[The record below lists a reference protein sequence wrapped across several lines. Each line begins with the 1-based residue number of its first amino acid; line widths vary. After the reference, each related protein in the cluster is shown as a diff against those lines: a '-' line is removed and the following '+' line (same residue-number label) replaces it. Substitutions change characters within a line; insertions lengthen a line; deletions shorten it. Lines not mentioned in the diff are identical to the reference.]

1 MNIQKLTL
9 GLYQT
14 NIYILSNDTEAVVID
29 PGYEP
34 DTILDALEGKE
45 LKAIL
50 LTHGH
55 FDHVGAV
62 KELVAET
69 GCEVWIH
76 AAEATMPPMVTA
88 GPLYFTHTYD
98 EGDTVSPIA
107 GLELTVDPDFEKARR
122 EDVYQIMLGCREA
135 DHPAIIRDAA
145 GADITFSWDRA
156 ADVIPA
162 GSGKAQ
168 AILKV
173 LEYYHLKPAQ
183 AMAFGDG
190 CNDIEMLQTVGTG
203 VAMGNGSEEL
213 KAAANAV
220 CRPVTED
227 GIYHFCLER
236 GLIAPYTKGDTGC

>member
-69 GCEVWIH
+69 GCKVYIH
-76 AAEATMPPMVTA
+76 AADLSLPPMITA
-88 GPLYFTHTYD
+88 GQLYYTHTYA
-98 EGDTVSPIA
+98 EGDTVCPIEGA
-107 GLELTVDPDFEKARR
+107 ALHVLHTPGHTPGSVCLL
-122 EDVYQIMLGCREA
+122 LG
-135 DHPAIIRDAA
+135 DQM
-145 GADITFSWDRA
+145 FS
-156 ADVIPA
+156 
-162 GSGKAQ
+162 
-168 AILKV
+168 
-173 LEYYHLKPAQ
+173 
-183 AMAFGDG
+183 
-190 CNDIEMLQTVGTG
+190 
-203 VAMGNGSEEL
+203 
-213 KAAANAV
+213 
-220 CRPVTED
+220 
-227 GIYHFCLER
+227 
-236 GLIAPYTKGDTGC
+236 GDTLFEGSCGRMDLPGGDQLQMHQSLNRLVSLQADYHIHPGHGGSTTLAAEKRYNPYMR

>member
-69 GCEVWIH
+69 GCKVYIH
-76 AAEATMPPMVTA
+76 AADLSLPPMITA
-88 GPLYFTHTYD
+88 GQLYYTHTYA
-98 EGDTVSPIA
+98 EGDTVCPIDGA
-107 GLELTVDPDFEKARR
+107 
-122 EDVYQIMLGCREA
+122 QIAVLHTPGHTPGSVCLLLG
-135 DHPAIIRDAA
+135 DQM
-145 GADITFSWDRA
+145 FS
-156 ADVIPA
+156 
-162 GSGKAQ
+162 
-168 AILKV
+168 
-173 LEYYHLKPAQ
+173 
-183 AMAFGDG
+183 
-190 CNDIEMLQTVGTG
+190 
-203 VAMGNGSEEL
+203 
-213 KAAANAV
+213 
-220 CRPVTED
+220 
-227 GIYHFCLER
+227 
-236 GLIAPYTKGDTGC
+236 GDTLFEGSCGRMDLPGGDQLQMHQSLNRLVSLQADYHIHPGHGGSTTLSAEKRYNPYMR

>member
-34 DTILDALEGKE
+34 DTILDALEGRE

-76 AAEATMPPMVTA
+76 AAESTMPPMMTA
-88 GPLYFTHTYD
+88 GPLSYTRTYA
-98 EGDTVSPIA
+98 EGDTIAPIEGA
-107 GLELTVDPDFEKARR
+107 ELTVLHTPGHTPGSVCLLWGQELF
-122 EDVYQIMLGCREA
+122 
-135 DHPAIIRDAA
+135 A
-145 GADITFSWDRA
+145 GDTLF
-156 ADVIPA
+156 A
-162 GSGKAQ
+162 GSCGRVD
-168 AILKV
+168 LPGGD
-173 LEYYHLKPAQ
+173 PAQ
-183 AMAFGDG
+183 MMQSLNRLAS
-190 CNDIEMLQTVGTG
+190 LQSDYRVHPGHGPSTTLSQEKRY
-203 VAMGNGSEEL
+203 N
-213 KAAANAV
+213 
-220 CRPVTED
+220 
-227 GIYHFCLER
+227 
-236 GLIAPYTKGDTGC
+236 PYMR

>member
-69 GCEVWIH
+69 GCKVYIH
-76 AAEATMPPMVTA
+76 AADLSLPPMITA
-88 GPLYFTHTYD
+88 GQHYYTHTYA
-98 EGDTVSPIA
+98 EGDTVCPIDGA
-107 GLELTVDPDFEKARR
+107 
-122 EDVYQIMLGCREA
+122 QIAVLHTPGHTPGSVCLLLG
-135 DHPAIIRDAA
+135 DQM
-145 GADITFSWDRA
+145 FS
-156 ADVIPA
+156 
-162 GSGKAQ
+162 
-168 AILKV
+168 
-173 LEYYHLKPAQ
+173 
-183 AMAFGDG
+183 
-190 CNDIEMLQTVGTG
+190 
-203 VAMGNGSEEL
+203 
-213 KAAANAV
+213 
-220 CRPVTED
+220 
-227 GIYHFCLER
+227 
-236 GLIAPYTKGDTGC
+236 GDTLFEGSCGRMDLPGGDQLQMHQSLNRLVSLQADYHIHPGHGGSTTLAAEKRYNPYMS